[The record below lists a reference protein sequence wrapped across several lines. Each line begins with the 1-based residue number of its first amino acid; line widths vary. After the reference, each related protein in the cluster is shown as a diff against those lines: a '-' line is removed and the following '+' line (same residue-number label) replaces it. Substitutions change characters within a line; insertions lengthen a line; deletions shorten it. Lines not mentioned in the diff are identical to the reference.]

1 MAEEGYYGYAERQA
15 SNQINWAEVGSN
27 MSKMLLDEKRIREE
41 KKTAIDDASR
51 ELGEELANAPTG
63 TYDAGNEFVLGYA
76 ENAQQFRM
84 MSDVLLKSGK
94 LKLKDYT
101 LMRENIN
108 SDTDTMFSL
117 AQEYQT
123 EFAEKMKRYDNDESA
138 FLEVWEMEQVEG
150 MANLNGVKA
159 TPNPTNGIVTLLNKD
174 GSTMTVNGMRS
185 RLKNRYDRFDIDGE
199 TQNIADSLGID
210 VRMLGKDK
218 AKWERGVGVWLTT
231 ADPKQ
236 KDEYEAMENDKIQS
250 ILANPYNTA
259 SVLVDHGAE
268 GKYTF
273 INKASITDG
282 YKAKANEIVID
293 YTQPVS
299 ERVTLT
305 PKQEE
310 EAAEVIRRQIR
321 TKIDTEI
328 TAQFKNEQY
337 SPEQRAAAQLNAQAG
352 FDFEKQLNF
361 AQNIGSLF
369 GGTEQ
374 EMKTSESAIRAINP
388 SIERL
393 DRDNE
398 GVKIFYNDGKSET
411 IEFKQDGKLLTED
424 QFIESMYNFVAP
436 TIDGKTLS
444 VTDFKELA
452 EKGMSKGRVFNLLD
466 EGKIISDYSDSS
478 TEESF
483 SDVARSLTEEINN
496 IKYDDKQ
503 SRGKVESNTSS
514 GKDFNS
520 DLPTGFDEINSKLKG
535 DKKQYIEKVKNSI
548 NKITENATTTLNKD
562 NTITVRISGASSAI
576 TLDFMGDNPEDSWN
590 KLQEYLEN
598 NKSAKSSSS
607 SLPSSS
613 SNVNYV
619 DK

>member
-1 MAEEGYYGYAERQA
+1 MAEDGYYGYVEGEAA
-15 SNQINWAEVGSN
+15 NQINWGEIGKN
-27 MSKMLLDEKRIREE
+27 MSDMLVTQKRVREE
-41 KKTAIDDASR
+41 KRVAIDDASR

-76 ENAQQFRM
+76 ENAQQYRM
-84 MSDVLLKSGK
+84 MADKLLKSGQ
-94 LKLKDYT
+94 LKLKDY
-101 LMRENIN
+101 MVGRANIN

-218 AKWERGVGVWLTT
+218 AKWEKGVGVWLTT

-236 KDEYEAMENDKIQS
+236 KVEYKAMENDKIQS
-250 ILANPYNTA
+250 VLTNPYNTA
-259 SVLVDHGAE
+259 SVLIDHGAE

-293 YTQPVS
+293 YTQPMS

-321 TKIDTEI
+321 TKIDTKI

-337 SPEQRAAAQLNAQAG
+337 SPERRAMANVTAA
-352 FDFEKQLNF
+352 
-361 AQNIGSLF
+361 GS
-369 GGTEQ
+369 
-374 EMKTSESAIRAINP
+374 
-388 SIERL
+388 
-393 DRDNE
+393 
-398 GVKIFYNDGKSET
+398 
-411 IEFKQDGKLLTED
+411 
-424 QFIESMYNFVAP
+424 
-436 TIDGKTLS
+436 
-444 VTDFKELA
+444 
-452 EKGMSKGRVFNLLD
+452 
-466 EGKIISDYSDSS
+466 
-478 TEESF
+478 
-483 SDVARSLTEEINN
+483 
-496 IKYDDKQ
+496 
-503 SRGKVESNTSS
+503 
-514 GKDFNS
+514 
-520 DLPTGFDEINSKLKG
+520 G
-535 DKKQYIEKVKNSI
+535 DKKQETKDVSLWMEMYGADTDEKNLLLSSLIASPLSLKRGLRSAIFVEGDDGLIRMNVTYKDS
-548 NKITENATTTLNKD
+548 TLNRTGKNGILVKD
-562 NTITVRISGASSAI
+562 NPTQDEWARLGSEIHGSADPTTIMKDAGGYGDSKYNNEYSGVGSSRDDVTVEKSDIVTVHDYIDSNADAILSTDMFFDKNNADVLPTIDAAIGKFGGSVEKSDSFAGNGFTILASDGKKSVTYNTNLGSAADAKKQRDDI
-576 TLDFMGDNPEDSWN
+576 LDFLKNHMTIEAAERSNET
-590 KLQEYLEN
+590 LV
-598 NKSAKSSSS
+598 KSTGK
-607 SLPSSS
+607 
-613 SNVNYV
+613 Y
-619 DK
+619 D

>member
-27 MSKMLLDEKRIREE
+27 MSKMLLDENRIREK

-84 MSDVLLKSGK
+84 MSDVLLKSGR

-108 SDTDTMFSL
+108 SDTDTLFSL

-123 EFAEKMKRYDNDESA
+123 EFAEKMERYDNDESA

-185 RLKNRYDRFDIDGE
+185 RLKNRYDRFDIDEE
-199 TQNIADSLGID
+199 TKNIADSLGVD
-210 VRMLGKDK
+210 VRMTNDK
-218 AKWERGVGVWLTT
+218 GELDIEWEKGVGVWLTT
-231 ADPKQ
+231 ADSQ
-236 KDEYEAMENDKIQS
+236 KKEDYEAMENDKIQS

-259 SVLVDHGAE
+259 SVLVDHGAKGE
-268 GKYTF
+268 YTF
-273 INKASITDG
+273 INSASVKPG

-293 YTQPVS
+293 YTKPVS

-305 PKQEE
+305 TDQEK
-310 EAAEVIRRQIR
+310 AAADVIRRQIR
-321 TKIDTEI
+321 TKIDTKV

-337 SPEQRAAAQLNAQAG
+337 TPEQRAAAQLNAQAG
-352 FDFEKQLNF
+352 FDFEKQLSF

-393 DRDNE
+393 DRDND
-398 GVKIFYNDGKSET
+398 GVKIFYNDGNSET
-411 IEFKQDGKLLTED
+411 IEFKQDGKFLTED

-436 TIDGKTLS
+436 TIDGKTLA
-444 VTDFKELA
+444 VTDFKKLA
-452 EKGMSKGRVFNLLD
+452 EKGMSKEREFMLLG
-466 EGKIISDYSDSS
+466 EGEMISDYSYD
-478 TEESF
+478 EAIEKIV
-483 SDVARSLTEEINN
+483 SDLNKIQDETLDDLTADDVTLFVNSEFYKKEFKDNGKRYLSEDVLKYKVINETIKQINN
-496 IKYDDKQ
+496 NFKNIETTMLLDENRIEVKLPGKESIYLDLSDSDNLIGVISKLETYIKK
-503 SRGKVESNTSS
+503 SGGSSGSSNT
-514 GKDFNS
+514 
-520 DLPTGFDEINSKLKG
+520 
-535 DKKQYIEKVKNSI
+535 
-548 NKITENATTTLNKD
+548 
-562 NTITVRISGASSAI
+562 
-576 TLDFMGDNPEDSWN
+576 
-590 KLQEYLEN
+590 
-598 NKSAKSSSS
+598 
-607 SLPSSS
+607 
-613 SNVNYV
+613 VNYGE
-619 DK
+619 K